1 MLPRGFLMHFSMN
14 LFPLRRAAGLAARVG
29 ACLIAALLATP
40 TLAQVYKCTEPG
52 GKTSYQAQ
60 PCADAAKGAEL
71 DLRWTASATSSPLIS
86 AGSLES
92 GQVTITDLRLAII
105 QSCNSS
111 VSSQGDATLRR
122 IVAKEP
128 SRLIAFCDCVAERS
142 LVDVAGLKRMAM
154 AGDRNGL
161 KQLGLKAGLACA
173 ARLQ

>member
-1 MLPRGFLMHFSMN
+1 MQHQPNKS
-14 LFPLRRAAGLAARVG
+14 PLRPRAVLAALG
-29 ACLIAALLATP
+29 LLLALAPLTSH
-40 TLAQVYKCTEPG
+40 AQVYKCTDAA
-52 GKTSYQAQ
+52 GKTAYQAQ
-60 PCADAAKGAEL
+60 PCPETTKGAEL

-111 VSSQGDATLRR
+111 VSSQGDPTLKR
-122 IVAKEP
+122 IVAKDP
-128 SRLIAFCDCVAERS
+128 GKLIAFCDCVAERS